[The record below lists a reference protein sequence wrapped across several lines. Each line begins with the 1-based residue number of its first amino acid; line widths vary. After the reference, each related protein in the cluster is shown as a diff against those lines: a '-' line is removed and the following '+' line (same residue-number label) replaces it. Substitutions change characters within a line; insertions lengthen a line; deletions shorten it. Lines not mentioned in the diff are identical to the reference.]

1 MRRALASAALRP
13 CKAATRRRHRRP
25 LATTAASDARDAALF
40 QTLVS
45 EAREA
50 SECDDTTFSSG
61 MDALLACENLF
72 EAVAEVVS
80 AKLARDV
87 SDTRL
92 PRAALR
98 AMFLETLQGD
108 ERVGADVA
116 AILERDPAAM
126 THLQCVA
133 YFKGF
138 HAIQAQRCAHA
149 YWRRGGFENDHVSF
163 ALQDRVNEL
172 FAVDAHP
179 GATIGGGCFMDHATN
194 VVIGETAEIGR
205 DCTILHGVTLGGAGR
220 ARAKRHPTVGD
231 RVTIGAGATIIG
243 PITVGDDATVAAQ
256 AVVSVDVPPGVTVVE
271 TNRFL
276 YPSDHHDLQE
286 RNPDLWQYDPV
297 LHAQGDRPKR
307 SDCKWP
313 YDDDAPAAKP
323 SLPEGI

>member
-1 MRRALASAALRP
+1 
-13 CKAATRRRHRRP
+13 
-25 LATTAASDARDAALF
+25 
-40 QTLVS
+40 
-45 EAREA
+45 
-50 SECDDTTFSSG
+50 

-80 AKLARDV
+80 AKLARD
-87 SDTRL
+87 
-92 PRAALR
+92 
-98 AMFLETLQGD
+98 
-108 ERVGADVA
+108 
-116 AILERDPAAM
+116 
-126 THLQCVA
+126 CVA

-194 VVIGETAEIGR
+194 V
-205 DCTILHGVTLGGAGR
+205 
-220 ARAKRHPTVGD
+220 
-231 RVTIGAGATIIG
+231 
-243 PITVGDDATVAAQ
+243 
-256 AVVSVDVPPGVTVVE
+256 AVVSVDVPPGATVVE

-276 YPSDHHDLQE
+276 YPSDHHVLKE
-286 RNPDLWQYDPV
+286 RDPGLWQYDPT
-297 LHAQGDRPKR
+297 LHAQGDRPTR

-313 YDDDAPAAKP
+313 YDDDAPPKP

>member
-1 MRRALASAALRP
+1 M
-13 CKAATRRRHRRP
+13 
-25 LATTAASDARDAALF
+25 
-40 QTLVS
+40 
-45 EAREA
+45 
-50 SECDDTTFSSG
+50 
-61 MDALLACENLF
+61 
-72 EAVAEVVS
+72 
-80 AKLARDV
+80 
-87 SDTRL
+87 
-92 PRAALR
+92 
-98 AMFLETLQGD
+98 
-108 ERVGADVA
+108 
-116 AILERDPAAM
+116 
-126 THLQCVA
+126 
-133 YFKGF
+133 
-138 HAIQAQRCAHA
+138 
-149 YWRRGGFENDHVSF
+149 SF

-256 AVVSVDVPPGVTVVE
+256 AVVSVDVPPGATVVE

-276 YPSDHHDLQE
+276 YPSDHHVLKE
-286 RNPDLWQYDPV
+286 RDPGLWQYDPT